1 MRHRGLQHSRLLCP
15 PLAPGMYSNSCP
27 LSQWCYLA
35 VSSSATPLSFC
46 LQSFL
51 TSGSFPTSW
60 LFTSGGQSIGAL
72 TSASVLP
79 MNIQDWFP
87 LGMTGLISLLSR
99 GLSRVFSS
107 TTVWK
112 HKFFSAQLSSWS
124 NSHICTQKNHS
135 FDYRDLCWQVMSL
148 LFNSLSRFVI
158 AFLPRSMV
166 LHTAFSWVQLSMT
179 PWTTALQTPLSM
191 GFPRQEYWSGYPFLS
206 PWDLPDPGIK
216 P

>member
-1 MRHRGLQHSRLLCP
+1 MSIESMMLSNHLILC
-15 PLAPGMYSNSCP
+15 CP
-27 LSQWCYLA
+27 LL
-35 VSSSATPLSFC
+35 
-46 LQSFL
+46 FL
-51 TSGSFPTSW
+51 PSIFPSIRV
-60 LFTSGGQSIGAL
+60 FPSDQVFASGGQSIGA
-72 TSASVLP
+72 SASVPVLP
-79 MNIQDWFP
+79 MNIQGWFP
-87 LGMTGLISLLSR
+87 LGLTALISLLSR